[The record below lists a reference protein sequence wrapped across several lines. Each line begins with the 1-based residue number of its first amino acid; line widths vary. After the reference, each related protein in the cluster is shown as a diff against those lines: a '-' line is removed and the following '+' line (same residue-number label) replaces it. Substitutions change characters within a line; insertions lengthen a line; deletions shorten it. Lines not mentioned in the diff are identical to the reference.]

1 MNSNKTSYPSLQR
14 QRPRRRSDHLSPTSP
29 SFPRRLVERTNRYSD
44 ALSPGEATSGTDES
58 DSPAGLTLTTSLP
71 NYDRR
76 ALPPAPPGV
85 KDFEIDI
92 VRHHQRSSEDHGR
105 ARYRT
110 SDENARPA
118 TSDATDP
125 HLSSPYH
132 NLRTMRQY
140 SELPLR
146 AKPATS
152 NTSPDGIHDHI
163 YERPATRHEE
173 STLSPSFRASGFPS
187 PGLDRPSFDESLHVK
202 GHAGKK
208 SRLNLLNPMSL
219 LARRRSSQNQK
230 LDDVNLSIKTFSVP
244 ALPDDF
250 DPSIRGKVVHD
261 FSAPRTR
268 RVYSQNNVAGL
279 ESPAVRSAGPVPW
292 NEQPSGRLSTG
303 GTPNLN
309 HSPMFREHFQDDR
322 PTLRPDR
329 TGYLHNFNAS
339 QTSHESQ
346 DPESVPAFAKRLPAA
361 VPQTDSDFKPP
372 PLENA
377 GAPLP
382 YIPPSER
389 SPPPPTPPPKS
400 TPSPKFEPPPATA
413 LPKHMTST
421 SSRFSFQMGG
431 PGSSAQEK
439 LLEEKHKQHEATRK
453 HDSIVGDEDDDYANY
468 DFDADDGLEEKIPG
482 VNADLDEDDGFGDD
496 ALKISPLVAR
506 YDNSAPRGSMA
517 STSPHDPPPP
527 NKTVH
532 TNLQRTS
539 LQGFHFTPQS
549 LTFSPTSTTN
559 ASQPTPVD
567 TEGFPIGIAN
577 SRDSSLHGHPERYDK
592 TTTDGDISVLGGLGI
607 STAEIRGRRTSYTT
621 RPQGQIFD
629 DEDLYFDDGEFGN
642 LDTDITPGEFDE
654 EIFDDDTGRI
664 RDIPAENA
672 RKFEA
677 AKELDLEANAHYVAS
692 LGNDAPN
699 AHKFETAGEVD
710 LEAEAQSVGSFDVD
724 PASAG
729 DHDSQTYGP
738 RTSLDPYQTNPNRQW
753 QKSDASGLTEMNLAA
768 YHDALAFAANQAAAE
783 GKFDRKVSFG
793 QDSDDTSDPPS
804 QGRVVSNDSHLSYNF
819 SSAIAADDGFPFDD
833 DLDDD
838 PMIAEANAEALENDD
853 EGFYGR
859 EFGFYARSHSKGGT
873 DLVNGG
879 YFAERGSN
887 GIKRSHSGK
896 ATFQEPSLTPITER
910 SEWSTRNSVA
920 SLPMHGGWPASAQ
933 SLPSPGIA
941 QLLELDSPSHDEDMS
956 FSALLKLRGRTF
968 GGSSSSV
975 GSPAASH
982 PLSSPLAHYSKPLLA
997 PGDFASRM
1005 SASMN
1010 GRSPSAGIPESEE
1023 EDDGDDNENE
1033 RSTLTQNT
1041 PRKKTKDDHVMTS
1054 QEEMPSSPAWLT
1066 NERRKGHH
1074 SRNSSSTDSVTYS
1087 RDPDGRWVLE
1097 RRRTDEES
1105 GVESIVDR
1113 EVLAGAHL

>member
-1 MNSNKTSYPSLQR
+1 MTNPNKAPLQR
-14 QRPRRRSDHLSPTSP
+14 HRRRSDHILPSSP
-29 SFPRRLVERTNRYSD
+29 SFSRRVVDRTNRYSD

-58 DSPAGLTLTTSLP
+58 DSPSLNLTSSFPT
-71 NYDRR
+71 YDRPR
-76 ALPPAPPGV
+76 AIPSAPPGINTFG
-85 KDFEIDI
+85 FESG
-92 VRHHQRSSEDHGR
+92 HHQRSSEDHGR

-110 SDENARPA
+110 SDETARPA

-125 HLSSPYH
+125 QPSHPYQNTRAMGQSSD
-132 NLRTMRQY
+132 
-140 SELPLR
+140 LPLR
-146 AKPATS
+146 PAPATY
-152 NTSPDGIHDHI
+152 NTSPDGLKDHV
-163 YERPATRHEE
+163 YERAATRHEE
-173 STLSPSFRASGFPS
+173 RALSPSFRTNSFPS
-187 PGLDRPSFDESLHVK
+187 PALDRPSFDEAHHVK

-230 LDDVNLSIKTFSVP
+230 LEDVNLSIKTFSVP

-268 RVYSQNNVAGL
+268 RLYSQNDVGSI
-279 ESPAVRSAGPVPW
+279 ESPAIRSADPLRWIEP
-292 NEQPSGRLSTG
+292 PSGRLSTS
-303 GTPNLN
+303 GTPNIN
-309 HSPMFREHFQDDR
+309 HSPMFKEHFQDDR

-339 QTSHESQ
+339 QIAHESQ
-346 DPESVPAFAKRLPAA
+346 EPESVPAFAKRLPAA
-361 VPQTDSDFKPP
+361 VPQTDSYFKPP
-372 PLENA
+372 PLEKVN
-377 GAPLP
+377 GPLP
-382 YIPPSER
+382 DLPPSEP

-400 TPSPKFEPPPATA
+400 TPSPKFEAPPPAA

-431 PGSSAQEK
+431 SGSSAQEK

-453 HDSIVGDEDDDYANY
+453 PAPTDGDEEDDFANY
-468 DFDADDGLEEKIPG
+468 DFDADDGFEEKIPG
-482 VNADLDEDDGFGDD
+482 VNADYDEDDGFGDGIPEGN
-496 ALKISPLVAR
+496 ALRAR
-506 YDNSAPRGSMA
+506 YDDPAPDVSTT
-517 STSPHDPPPP
+517 STSPHVEPFNWFPHNPNVPSLLMPRVPLSIGHAPPPV
-527 NKTVH
+527 KMAH
-532 TNLQRTS
+532 AELARTPS
-539 LQGFHFTPQS
+539 QGFHFTPQS
-549 LTFSPTSTTN
+549 LTFSPTSTNN

-577 SRDSSLHGHPERYDK
+577 SRDSSQHSHPERYDK
-592 TTTDGDISVLGGLGI
+592 VVPDHAHGQVAILGGLGI
-607 STAEIRGRRTSYTT
+607 STAEECGRRTSSTT

-629 DEDLYFDDGEFGN
+629 DEDLYFDDGEFGD
-642 LDTDITPGEFDE
+642 LDAEITSGDFDE
-654 EIFDDDTGRI
+654 DIFDDETGRI

-672 RKFEA
+672 RRFEA
-677 AKELDLEANAHYVAS
+677 ARELTSRE
-692 LGNDAPN
+692 
-699 AHKFETAGEVD
+699 
-710 LEAEAQSVGSFDVD
+710 EAQSV
-724 PASAG
+724 
-729 DHDSQTYGP
+729 
-738 RTSLDPYQTNPNRQW
+738 TSLDDDAYARSSGDQRSQTHAPRVSIDPCQADSKHQAQNSNV
-753 QKSDASGLTEMNLAA
+753 SGLTETNLAA
-768 YHDALAFAANQAAAE
+768 YHDALALAANQAAAE

-793 QDSDDTSDPPS
+793 ENSDDTSDPPS
-804 QGRVVSNDSHLSYNF
+804 QRRVISDDSHLSYNF
-819 SSAIAADDGFPFDD
+819 SSAIAEDDGFPFDD

-859 EFGFYARSHSKGGT
+859 EFGFYARSNSKGGT

-896 ATFQEPSLTPITER
+896 ANFQEPSLTPITER

-920 SLPMHGGWPASAQ
+920 SLQIPGGLPASAQ

-941 QLLELDSPSHDEDMS
+941 QLLELDSPGYDEDMS

-975 GSPAASH
+975 GSPAAGH
-982 PLSSPLAHYSKPLLA
+982 PLSSPLAHYSNPLLA
-997 PGDFASRM
+997 PGDFTSRL

-1023 EDDGDDNENE
+1023 EDDENE
-1033 RSTLTQNT
+1033 RPTLTQNT
-1041 PRKKTKDDHVMTS
+1041 PRKETVEHQIMTS
-1054 QEEMPSSPAWLT
+1054 QEEMPSSPGWLT
-1066 NERRKGHH
+1066 SDRRKGHH
-1074 SRNSSSTDSVTYS
+1074 SRTSSGADSVTYS
-1087 RDPDGRWVLE
+1087 RDTDGRWVLE

-1105 GVESIVDR
+1105 GVEEIVDR
-1113 EVLAGAHL
+1113 EVLAGARI